1 MPKRK
6 RICPA
11 LDEFMA
17 TGGMSY
23 GARKAEELHTQ
34 LRQQRERTQAT
45 VDAVKRMQANM
56 PPPDTFVPDDLATTI
71 SNILAQRVA

>member
-1 MPKRK
+1 MRK
-6 RICPA
+6 AICPA

-23 GARKAEELHTQ
+23 GARKAEETSAK
-34 LRQQRERTQAT
+34 LRLQIESARANVE
-45 VDAVKRMQANM
+45 AVKRMQANM
-56 PPPDTFVPDDLATTI
+56 PPPDTFMPDDLATTI